1 MAMQTETGAHWYQWP
16 NQSQERH
23 LTGELDLL
31 FDLLQDAVNRHEIDS
46 LWVDESV
53 AGVNWEVLGVPVRRL
68 TDDEEL

>member
-1 MAMQTETGAHWYQWP
+1 M
-16 NQSQERH
+16 QERH